1 MRRINER
8 REWYTYSACAWSVL
22 RPLLKRFDH
31 SGIRR
36 ATRVS
41 NWNDRFSISVL
52 RLKYRWYV
60 MKLLLFCRLMWEG
73 MVGGVV
79 MVWGDHSYYPSSFVF
94 VLDIKSYYIKIISQ
108 LRFWLDKTFT
118 IFVAFYSKN
127 LRFSAQVMFCYIN
140 PP

>member
-8 REWYTYSACAWSVL
+8 WECYTYSACAWSLL
-22 RPLLKRFDH
+22 RPLLKRLDH

-41 NWNDRFSISVL
+41 NWNDLFSISVL

-73 MVGGVV
+73 VGGRGCDGVGRSLLLSLFFCIRAWYKIV
-79 MVWGDHSYYPSSFVF
+79 LYKNNQSAEILTRRNLHHYCSFLF
-94 VLDIKSYYIKIISQ
+94 KE
-108 LRFWLDKTFT
+108 FT
-118 IFVAFYSKN
+118 LFCA
-127 LRFSAQVMFCYIN
+127 FCYIN